1 METLNPTSTP
11 TKTKLSQKLQK
22 FIHLKT
28 TPKTLTIKNV
38 NRKQIP
44 TESNSTATEVF
55 VAKLFATISVLKAAY
70 AELQTAQFPY
80 NADLIESADK
90 SVISELTA
98 LSELKEKFKKN
109 EIDSLPH
116 HVTLLL
122 SEIQEQ
128 QSLMKMYE
136 ITISK
141 MESEIEA
148 KKSEYSSVRRELNRL
163 VSKNKSIEKKLKSST
178 NFNVLDGVRLLD
190 PDMNAFIKM
199 LNYTIRSVRNFVKL
213 LMREMEYANW
223 NIKVA
228 AKSIEPDAIFNAAN
242 DICFVFESFVCSEMF
257 DRFDTPNFGL
267 QIEQTFSANEF
278 NKLKSANSIEF
289 LKNNRCSIFAEFVR
303 SKYLCL
309 VPEKMEAS
317 FSGNLNRR
325 KMISAGEYPETVF
338 FHAFVEMARRVWILH
353 CLGFCFVDGV
363 RIFQVRKKC
372 RFSEVHMEDVTGGR
386 SIAAAGVGSLVA
398 FTVVPGFKM
407 GRTVIQS
414 QVYLSPGLI

>member
-1 METLNPTSTP
+1 METLNHTSTP
-11 TKTKLSQKLQK
+11 SKTKLSQKLHK

-55 VAKLFATISVLKAAY
+55 LAKLFATISVMKAAY

-80 NADLIESADK
+80 NADLIKSADK

-98 LSELKEKFKKN
+98 LSELKEKFTKN
-109 EIDSLPH
+109 EIESLPH

-141 MESEIEA
+141 MENEIDA
-148 KKSEYSSVRRELNRL
+148 KKSEYSSVRRELKRL
-163 VSKNKSIEKKLKSST
+163 VSKNKSLEKKLKSST

-199 LNYTIRSVRNFVKL
+199 LNYTIRSVRNFVKV
-213 LMREMEYANW
+213 LMRDMEYANW

-228 AKSIEPDAIFNAAN
+228 AKSIEPDAIFDTEN

-257 DRFDTPNFGL
+257 DRFDAPNFGL
-267 QIEQTFSANEF
+267 QIQQSFPANEF

-289 LKNNRCSIFAEFVR
+289 LKGNRCSIFAEFVR
-303 SKYLCL
+303 NKYLCL
-309 VPEKMEAS
+309 VPKKMEAS
-317 FSGNLNRR
+317 FSGNLNQRR
-325 KMISAGEYPETVF
+325 MISAGEYPETVF

-353 CLGFCFVDGV
+353 CLRFCFVDGV

-372 RFSEVHMEDVTGGR
+372 RFSEVYMEDVTGGR
-386 SIAAAGVGSLVA
+386 SIAAAGGGSQVA
-398 FTVVPGFKM
+398 FTVVPGFKI

-414 QVYLSPGLI
+414 QVYLSPALI